1 MYFVAK
7 PNEEA
12 KSFIQAAG
20 LTDETQMKAI
30 GTLVF
35 DLKNYNIWDKMKAI
49 YPMVGQAG
57 VSSSFQFNLKDP
69 NTFKGIFSGSWE
81 FTSTGAKPD
90 GSTGYMDTNFL
101 PSTSFINNDT
111 HISFY
116 SRTNA
121 NSIGCLIGTSKN
133 ANAIP
138 LITIYGRSPSEYLF
152 DSYSYVD
159 ARISVTSAISS
170 AAFLIN
176 TRTSSTT
183 FKAFRNGT
191 QFGATNTNENLNN
204 ITTCDQPVFLGAL
217 NLNGTAGQFSN
228 YENAFASI
236 GDGLTDTE
244 ASNLYTA
251 VQRFQTTLGRQ
262 V

>member
-20 LTDETQMKAI
+20 LTDETQCKAI

-35 DLKNYNIWDKMKAI
+35 DLKNYNIWDKMKAV

-69 NTFKGIFSGSWE
+69 STFKGIFYGGWTFS
-81 FTSTGAKPD
+81 STGATPN
-90 GSTGYMDTNFL
+90 GTNGYMDTNLNDNTSLNLNDVHFSVYL
-101 PSTSFINNDT
+101 RTNSDGTKVDLGLYDIGNKGINIFTRLGNLQYTRFHEDDGATVATTDSRGFRLGTRNSSTVKNVFINNT
-111 HISFY
+111 KTALS
-116 SRTNA
+116 SNSNAKTNG
-121 NSIGCLIGTSKN
+121 N
-133 ANAIP
+133 
-138 LITIYGRSPSEYLF
+138 IY
-152 DSYSYVD
+152 
-159 ARISVTSAISS
+159 
-170 AAFLIN
+170 
-176 TRTSSTT
+176 
-183 FKAFRNGT
+183 
-191 QFGATNTNENLNN
+191 
-204 ITTCDQPVFLGAL
+204 LGA
-217 NLNGTAGQFSN
+217 NNNVSTSTAAQFSDR
-228 YENAFASI
+228 ENAFASI

-244 ASNLYTA
+244 AANFYTA

>member
-57 VSSSFQFNLKDP
+57 VSSSFAFNLKNP
-69 NTFKGIFSGSWE
+69 STFKGTFYGGWTFS
-81 FTSTGAKPD
+81 STGATPD
-90 GSTGYMDTNFL
+90 GTTGYMDTSLNDNTYLNLNDVHFSVYL
-101 PSTSFINNDT
+101 RTNSDGIKVDLGVYATGNLGVNIYTRLGNVQYTRLHEDDGATVATTDSRGFRLGTRNIATSKNVFINNT
-111 HISFY
+111 KTSL
-116 SRTNA
+116 SSNSNTKTNG
-121 NSIGCLIGTSKN
+121 N
-133 ANAIP
+133 
-138 LITIYGRSPSEYLF
+138 IY
-152 DSYSYVD
+152 
-159 ARISVTSAISS
+159 
-170 AAFLIN
+170 
-176 TRTSSTT
+176 
-183 FKAFRNGT
+183 
-191 QFGATNTNENLNN
+191 
-204 ITTCDQPVFLGAL
+204 LGA
-217 NLNGTAGQFSN
+217 NNNVSISTAVQFSDR
-228 YENAFASI
+228 ENAFASI

-244 ASNLYTA
+244 AANFYTA

>member
-57 VSSSFQFNLKDP
+57 VSSSFQFNLKNP
-69 NTFKGIFSGSWE
+69 SLFKGTFSGSWI
-81 FTSTGAKPD
+81 FSSTGATPD
-90 GSTGYMDTNFL
+90 GTSAYMNTGLKQSNL
-101 PSTSFINNDT
+101 LQNSQHLSV
-111 HISFY
+111 Y
-116 SRTNA
+116 SRTNNTSGIKIDIGMYSDITDA
-121 NSIGCLIGTSKN
+121 GTYLGCFVNGNLYTTLQSKETNAGTTPYTTSLGLMLGQRVNSADVKYYQNSTFLATYNNTSKITDSIYN
-133 ANAIP
+133 IYIGAVNIYSTP
-138 LITIYGRSPSEYLF
+138 LL
-152 DSYSYVD
+152 
-159 ARISVTSAISS
+159 
-170 AAFLIN
+170 
-176 TRTSSTT
+176 
-183 FKAFRNGT
+183 
-191 QFGATNTNENLNN
+191 
-204 ITTCDQPVFLGAL
+204 
-217 NLNGTAGQFSN
+217 FSN
-228 YENAFASI
+228 REIAFSTI

-244 ASNLYTA
+244 AANFYTA